1 MSSLGNREKQLL
13 LEVARRALIAAVERR
28 ESLEIPPQ
36 ERSLT
41 ETAGAFVTFRCR
53 GRLRACIGQI
63 KSSQLLFEVVAYSA
77 KAAALEDSRFNPVR
91 SEELAEIDIELSVL
105 SLLEEIAPDR
115 IEAGRHG
122 LIVTRGSQ
130 RGVLLPQVATERRWN
145 AERFLEE
152 SCVKAGLQR
161 EAWKTP
167 GTLLQGF
174 SAEVFSESE
183 FRSDVRLD
191 AKVRP
196 TWCYSVST

>member
-36 ERSLT
+36 ELSLT
-41 ETAGAFVTFRCR
+41 ETAGAFVTLRCR

>member
-28 ESLEIPPQ
+28 ESLEIPFP
-36 ERSLT
+36 ELSLT
-41 ETAGAFVTFRCR
+41 ETPGAFVTLRCR

-63 KSSQLLFEVVAYSA
+63 ESSQLLVEVVAHSA

-91 SEELAEIDIELSVL
+91 SEELAEIDIELSIL
-105 SLLEEIAPDR
+105 SPLEEIASDR

-130 RGVLLPQVATERRWN
+130 CGVLLPQVAIERRWN

-152 SCVKAGLQR
+152 SCVKAGLTR
-161 EAWKTP
+161 EAWKIP
-167 GTLLQGF
+167 GTLIQGF
-174 SAEVFSESE
+174 TAEVFSESE
-183 FRSDVRLD
+183 LRSKVWLD

-196 TWCYSVST
+196 KSGYSVST